1 MIVKHKSRICT
12 ARVADEAE
20 AVMIGLMICIGIV
33 VGLIMF
39 DLAAWRWGVDS
50 TESSAAQRP
59 TRRRGNRD
67 RR

>member
-1 MIVKHKSRICT
+1 MIVKHRSSMCE
-12 ARVADEAE
+12 AHAADDAE
-20 AVMIGLMICIGIV
+20 AAMIGLMICIGIV

-59 TRRRGNRD
+59 ARRRGNRD